1 MSKVLVVDDVKSEL
15 EIICRI
21 LQDAGMEVMRAGDG
35 EEAIALIRKVC
46 PALVILDVV
55 MPRMNGF
62 EVIRELRGDSRN
74 CTLARSILYS

>member
-21 LQDAGMEVMRAGDG
+21 LQDAGIEVMRAGDG

-46 PALVILDVV
+46 LLWS
-55 MPRMNGF
+55 F
-62 EVIRELRGDSRN
+62 
-74 CTLARSILYS
+74 